1 VKPLPAP
8 EIGIVTIRVTTHPL
22 AVGVVNDSSAKK
34 VKAGNVLPNWSLIVY
49 PSVRKYEL
57 QLSPSDAQERPFAV
71 NVFEVVVK
79 LVGLTTVRVPFH
91 VIDCP
96 FTVYLTVIGTSFLE
110 VLWLT
115 EVTVTV
121 A

>member
-1 VKPLPAP
+1 
-8 EIGIVTIRVTTHPL
+8 
-22 AVGVVNDSSAKK
+22 
-34 VKAGNVLPNWSLIVY
+34 LIVF
-49 PSVRKYEL
+49 EI
-57 QLSPSDAQERPFAV
+57 
-71 NVFEVVVK
+71 VFK
-79 LVGLTTVRVPFH
+79 DVGLTTVRVPFH